1 MRTHVFLTGL
11 ICLLSLPTQ
20 ARQASAGPDFMQ
32 ITAQRG
38 DGIYALLRR
47 YELDKHSC
55 NFNQFYELN
64 KLKNNAALI
73 EGQSYFLPILKYTFN
88 GKTIRSTISVED
100 WDLAVSIQEYNERML
115 EKGLRKDAFQKD
127 LELWVPYHYLNCGD
141 ADLKIDVPQPIA
153 DPDFQ
158 DKTNPSGREFPIFG
172 DKFNYTPLLSS
183 RLEGKIFY
191 IVAGH
196 GGPDPGAIGRRAGN
210 LLCEDEYAYDVALR
224 LCRKLIE
231 HGATAYM
238 ITRDNNDGIREGL
251 YLACDTDEEVWG
263 GAPILR
269 SQKGRLFQRSDAINA
284 LYEKNRALGFTDQTV
299 LAIHVDS
306 RTKNERTD
314 LFFYYQYKNQDS
326 KNLARNLHQTMKEKY
341 KKYRANGAYHGTV
354 STRDLHMLREVVPPT
369 VYIELANIRNLHDQ
383 ERIVL
388 ESNREALANWLYEG
402 LLR

>member
-1 MRTHVFLTGL
+1 M
-11 ICLLSLPTQ
+11 LSLTVSAHPLPT
-20 ARQASAGPDFMQ
+20 PPEYMQ

-47 YELDKHSC
+47 YELDQHSC
-55 NFNQFYELN
+55 NFSQFYKLN
-64 KLKNNAALI
+64 KLKKNAPLI
-73 EGQSYFLPILKYTFN
+73 EGKTYFLPIMQYTFN
-88 GKTIRSTISVED
+88 GKTIRSTIGTED

-115 EKGLRKDAFQKD
+115 KNGLRQKAFQKN
-127 LELWVPYHYLNCGD
+127 LELWVPYHYLNCGN
-141 ADLKIDVPQPIA
+141 ADLAIEAPKPIA
-153 DPDFQ
+153 DTNFQ
-158 DKTNPSGREFPIFG
+158 DKTNPSGRLFPIFG
-172 DKFNYTPLLSS
+172 EKFSYTPLLSS
-183 RLEGKIFY
+183 RLDGKIFY

-196 GGPDPGAIGRRAGN
+196 GGPDPGAVGRRSGN

-238 ITRDNNDGIREGL
+238 ITRDNDDGIREGL
-251 YLACDTDEEVWG
+251 YLKCDTDEEVWG

-284 LYEKNRALGFTDQTV
+284 LYEKNRSLGFADQTV

-314 LFFYYQYKNQDS
+314 LFFYYQRNSQKS
-326 KNLARNLHQTMKEKY
+326 KDLARNLHQTMKEKY
-341 KKYRANGAYHGTV
+341 AKYRANGAYHGTV
-354 STRDLHMLREVVPPT
+354 STRDLHMLREVTPPT

-383 ERIVL
+383 RRIVL
-388 ESNREALANWLYEG
+388 ESNRQALANWLYEG

>member
-1 MRTHVFLTGL
+1 MRTQVFLTGL
-11 ICLLSLPTQ
+11 ICLLSLTVHAHPV
-20 ARQASAGPDFMQ
+20 AAAPDFME

-47 YELDKHSC
+47 YELDQHSC
-55 NFNQFYELN
+55 NFNQFYKLN
-64 KLKNNAALI
+64 KLKQNAALI
-73 EGQSYFLPILKYTFN
+73 EGKTYFLPIFRYTFN
-88 GKTIRSTISVED
+88 GKTIRSTIGLDD

-115 EKGLRKDAFQKD
+115 ENGLRDTAFQKD
-127 LELWVPYHYLNCGD
+127 FDLWVPYHYLNCGN
-141 ADLKIDVPQPIA
+141 ADLEIEAPQPIA

-158 DKTNPSGREFPIFG
+158 DKTNPSGRQFPIFG
-172 DKFNYTPLLSS
+172 SKLSYTPLRSS

-284 LYEKNRALGFTDQTV
+284 LYEKNRSLGFSDQTV
-299 LAIHVDS
+299 ITIHVDS

-314 LFFYYQYKNQDS
+314 LFFYYQYKNQES

-354 STRDLHMLREVVPPT
+354 STRDLHMLREVIPPT
-369 VYIELANIRNLHDQ
+369 VYIELANIRNLNDQ
-383 ERIVL
+383 KRIVL